1 MSQKNTCPI
10 TLTANDTA
18 DVQSARFVVLTG
30 GRVTI
35 AGDGAD
41 AIGVSSTS
49 YDQSEVAKGNGTKA
63 IGVITNPGCQV
74 EVIASG
80 AIAAG
85 AEIASSADGRAKVA
99 AAGDAILGFAVN
111 AVTAANVAIDVL
123 FSPVGRQK

>member
-1 MSQKNTCPI
+1 MSQQNTMPI

-18 DVQSARFVVLTG
+18 DVASARFVVLTG
-30 GRVTI
+30 GRVVQ

-49 YDQSEVAKGNGTKA
+49 YDQSEVAAGNGTKA
-63 IGVITNPGCQV
+63 IGVITNPGSV
-74 EVIASG
+74 IEVTSSA

-99 AAGDAILGFAVN
+99 ASGDAILGVAKT
-111 AVTAANVAIDVL
+111 AVTAANTGVEVL
-123 FSPVGRQK
+123 FTPAGRQK